1 MFRSTW
7 FENNLCAVDNWG
19 VRKEVLNSI
28 VVSLNC
34 LCRRAPSTS
43 EASCDHIGAKS
54 RVILICA
61 DGSHD
66 WLDMNL
72 GLCGKEESCH
82 GKCLN

>member
-1 MFRSTW
+1 MFIGTGFKS
-7 FENNLCAVDNWG
+7 NLRAVDFWRIG
-19 VRKEVLNSI
+19 SKVLNCI
-28 VVSLNC
+28 VIC
-34 LCRRAPSTS
+34 LDCLSRCTPGTS
-43 EASCDHIGAKS
+43 KASCDHVGTES
-54 RVILICA
+54 SVILICA